1 MTADILNRLAAHEKN
16 AKPPAP
22 WDVAAAAHAE
32 KLATLEA
39 EWRATEK
46 QSNAA
51 LALARDAR
59 GQLREMESEL
69 ADVDLD
75 NLGEWANE
83 FSRLSALANAATDK
97 ARILGTRAEA
107 ARRKHRTASAE
118 NPAAAVKGERIRY
131 LRAVMASDDA
141 TNKQRNDA
149 YKELQDIEA
158 ADRPQIVEKA
168 PPGFDRRRYDEKG
181 NLIR

>member
-1 MTADILNRLAAHEKN
+1 MTADLLERLAAHERN
-16 AKPPAP
+16 ISPAP
-22 WDVAAAAHAE
+22 WDVAAMTHAE
-32 KLATLEA
+32 KLAALEA
-39 EWRATEK
+39 EWRDLEK

-51 LALARDAR
+51 LAVARDAR
-59 GQLREMESEL
+59 GQLRDLESAL

-83 FSRLSALANAATDK
+83 FSRLSNLANAATDK

-107 ARRKHRTASAE
+107 TRRKHRAASVE
-118 NPAAAVKGERIRY
+118 NPAAAVKAERIRY

-141 TNKQRNDA
+141 TNKERNAA
-149 YKELQDIEA
+149 YKELKEIED
-158 ADRPQIVEKA
+158 ADRPRVIEKA
-168 PPGFDRRRYDEKG
+168 PPGFDPRRYDEKG

>member
-1 MTADILNRLAAHEKN
+1 MTADILARLAAHEKN

-39 EWRATEK
+39 EYRTTER
-46 QSNAA
+46 QSNDA

-75 NLGEWANE
+75 ALGEWANE
-83 FSRLSALANAATDK
+83 FSRLSALASAATDK
-97 ARILGTRAEA
+97 GRMLGARAEA
-107 ARRKHRTASAE
+107 IRRKHRAALAE
-118 NPAAAVKGERIRY
+118 NPAAAVKAEKIRY

-141 TNKQRNDA
+141 TTKQRQEA

-168 PPGFDRRRYDEKG
+168 PPGFDPRRYDEKG